1 MSLEMPTIHLGD
13 FEINKSY
20 IDSFQGRSRELNG
33 IKTFKRSKTSN
44 DFQENKLKKTIS
56 NTKSQKVNA
65 EKQKISS
72 FHTFNII
79 RKIGNGAYGR
89 VFLVF

>member
-20 IDSFQGRSRELNG
+20 IESFPNRSRDLSG
-33 IKTFKRSKTSN
+33 VKTFKRSKTSN
-44 DFQENKLKKTIS
+44 DFRENKLKKTIS

-65 EKQKISS
+65 DKPKVSS
-72 FHTFNII
+72 FHAFNII

-89 VFLVF
+89 VFLV